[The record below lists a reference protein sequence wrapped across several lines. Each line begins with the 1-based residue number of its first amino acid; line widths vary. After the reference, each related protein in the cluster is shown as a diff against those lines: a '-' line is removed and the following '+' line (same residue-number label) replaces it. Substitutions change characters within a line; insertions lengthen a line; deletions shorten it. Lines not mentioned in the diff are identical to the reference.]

1 MSDEE
6 KRRLIGPNEA
16 IPIVRQCELL
26 GLPRSTYYYEPA
38 GESPENLDLMNK
50 IDELH
55 TGKPF
60 LGRRRLAL
68 MISRTGFLVNEKRIR
83 RLMRLMGLETIYPKP
98 RLSVL
103 QDKARI
109 YPYLLRDLAIVSPNQ
124 VWSTDITY
132 IRLRHGFLYLVAIMD
147 WHSRYVLSWELS
159 NTLDTGFC
167 LEALE
172 KALDFG
178 KPEIFNS
185 DQGCQFTS
193 QAFTKRLLD
202 EDIRISMDG
211 RGRAFDN
218 IFVERLW
225 RSLKYEEIY
234 LNDYGSVLEATRGIS
249 RWFEF
254 YNRERPHQKLGNRTP
269 YEAFIKV
276 PQAS

>member
-1 MSDEE
+1 
-6 KRRLIGPNEA
+6 
-16 IPIVRQCELL
+16 
-26 GLPRSTYYYEPA
+26 
-38 GESPENLDLMNK
+38 MNK

-68 MISRTGFLVNEKRIR
+68 MISRTGLPVNEKRIR

-98 RLSVL
+98 RLSVP

-124 VWSTDITY
+124 VWGTDITY
-132 IRLRHGFLYLVAIMD
+132 IRLRRGFLYLVAVMD

-159 NTLDTGFC
+159 NTLDTAFC

-178 KPEIFNS
+178 KPGIFNS

-202 EDIRISMDG
+202 EGIRISMDG

>member
-1 MSDEE
+1 
-6 KRRLIGPNEA
+6 
-16 IPIVRQCELL
+16 
-26 GLPRSTYYYEPA
+26 
-38 GESPENLDLMNK
+38 MNK

-55 TGKPF
+55 TARPF

-68 MISRTGFLVNEKRIR
+68 LISRTGLPVNEKRIR

-98 RLSVL
+98 RLSKP
-103 QDKARI
+103 QEQARI
-109 YPYLLRDLAIVSPNQ
+109 YPYLLRDLEIVSPNQ
-124 VWSTDITY
+124 VWGADITY
-132 IRLRHGFLYLVAIMD
+132 IRLRHGFLYLVAVMD

-159 NTLDTGFC
+159 NTLDAGFC

-172 KALDFG
+172 KALRFG
-178 KPEIFNS
+178 KPGIFNS

-202 EDIRISMDG
+202 EEIRISMDG

-225 RSLKYEEIY
+225 RSLKYEEVY
-234 LNDYGSVLEATRGIS
+234 LNDYGSVPEAKRCIS

-254 YNRERPHQKLGNRTP
+254 YNRERPHRNCVIELRTKRLSRHHRHHDKFIHLLGP
-269 YEAFIKV
+269 
-276 PQAS
+276 SH

>member
-1 MSDEE
+1 
-6 KRRLIGPNEA
+6 
-16 IPIVRQCELL
+16 
-26 GLPRSTYYYEPA
+26 
-38 GESPENLDLMNK
+38 MNK

-68 MISRTGFLVNEKRIR
+68 MISRTGLPVNEKRIR
-83 RLMRLMGLETIYPKP
+83 RLMQLMGLETIYPKP
-98 RLSVL
+98 RLSVP
-103 QDKARI
+103 QDRARI

-124 VWSTDITY
+124 VWGADITY
-132 IRLRHGFLYLVAIMD
+132 IRLRQGFLYLVAVMD

-172 KALDFG
+172 KALNFG

-202 EDIRISMDG
+202 EGIRISMDG

-225 RSLKYEEIY
+225 RSLKYEEIT
-234 LNDYGSVLEATRGIS
+234 LNDYGSVPEATRGIS

-254 YNRERPHQKLGNRTP
+254 YNRERPHQKLGYRTP

-276 PQAS
+276 PRAS

>member
-1 MSDEE
+1 
-6 KRRLIGPNEA
+6 
-16 IPIVRQCELL
+16 
-26 GLPRSTYYYEPA
+26 
-38 GESPENLDLMNK
+38 MNK

-68 MISRTGFLVNEKRIR
+68 MISRTGLPVNEKRIR
-83 RLMRLMGLETIYPKP
+83 RLMQLMGLETIYPKP
-98 RLSVL
+98 RLSVP
-103 QDKARI
+103 QDRARI

-124 VWSTDITY
+124 VWGADITY
-132 IRLRHGFLYLVAIMD
+132 IRLRQGFLYLVAVMD

-172 KALDFG
+172 KALNFG

-202 EDIRISMDG
+202 EGIRISMDG

-218 IFVERLW
+218 IFVER
-225 RSLKYEEIY
+225 
-234 LNDYGSVLEATRGIS
+234 
-249 RWFEF
+249 
-254 YNRERPHQKLGNRTP
+254 PHQKLGYRTP

-276 PQAS
+276 PRAS